1 MVEEFVILAVKG
13 NESEL
18 LRKGDVM
25 TIAQA
30 ASREAYKKP
39 GPEWAV
45 LVMSYPRYLEFKD
58 ASGPTACGQGR

>member
-1 MVEEFVILAVKG
+1 MVEDEFVIIAVKG
-13 NESEL
+13 NAAEL
-18 LRKGDVM
+18 LRKGDVL

-45 LVMSYPRYLEFKD
+45 IVMSYSRYLELKQD
-58 ASGPTACGQGR
+58 AS